1 MNNFVKDKLVEKI
14 SKDLSI
20 RRPQNEAENA
30 FLERLIYS
38 VSANTAYTSLWD
50 IKEDTDIS
58 VSHFKDRVEEEYRML
73 YEIYPN
79 IHNFSDLDLGEFS
92 DHIYEL
98 YRKTGCFYHSS
109 DRISP
114 CIRTEEAF
122 NDITLL
128 RGQSPDEKVSMSGAG
143 YYIPKG
149 SNHLETDNMWNI
161 PETTLSETYD
171 ILLKRAEWKKFDL
184 SYDNFEFL
192 NLSIKPGT
200 KYFVNRPKKYDTI
213 NLMRTTVKS
222 ERQYFLFRND
232 IEPLYAP
239 LPKTM
244 TVDKEWLTIAN
255 AIWEKNE
262 LKPGITYKVEN
273 DITTIKL
280 RFLLPPALS
289 DFYLLYTWPSELGD
303 FSSMFERIMSNEV
316 FAYFEDKLRKAG
328 YTIIRRGK

>member
-1 MNNFVKDKLVEKI
+1 
-14 SKDLSI
+14 
-20 RRPQNEAENA
+20 
-30 FLERLIYS
+30 
-38 VSANTAYTSLWD
+38 
-50 IKEDTDIS
+50 
-58 VSHFKDRVEEEYRML
+58 
-73 YEIYPN
+73 
-79 IHNFSDLDLGEFS
+79 
-92 DHIYEL
+92 
-98 YRKTGCFYHSS
+98 
-109 DRISP
+109 
-114 CIRTEEAF
+114 
-122 NDITLL
+122 
-128 RGQSPDEKVSMSGAG
+128 MSGAG

-244 TVDKEWLTIAN
+244 TVDKEWLT
-255 AIWEKNE
+255 
-262 LKPGITYKVEN
+262 
-273 DITTIKL
+273 
-280 RFLLPPALS
+280 PALS